1 MQQAVLKIFFIQLNG
16 MSKQL
21 TPISKLEL
29 LEGVLI
35 DSRSLEM
42 MMTMAQVG
50 KGKLKKDLK
59 LVSK

>member
-1 MQQAVLKIFFIQLNG
+1 

-50 KGKLKKDLK
+50 KDKLKKDLK

>member
-50 KGKLKKDLK
+50 KDKLKKDLK

>member
-1 MQQAVLKIFFIQLNG
+1 
-16 MSKQL
+16 MSNQL

-50 KGKLKKDLK
+50 KDKLKKDLK

>member
-1 MQQAVLKIFFIQLNG
+1 